1 MDLKEK
7 IEVIKSAAE
16 EKLATDI
23 DVLDI
28 RERNGICDYF
38 IIMGGSSPRQVET
51 IADYIE
57 EQMDK
62 QGEELLHEEGKN
74 TNRWIILDY
83 NEVIIHVFHNEER
96 EYYNLERLWTDSQTL
111 REEKK

>member
-38 IIMGGSSPRQVET
+38 IIMSGSSPRQVET

-83 NEVIIHVFHNEER
+83 NEVIVHVFHNEER

-111 REEKK
+111 REGKK

>member
-7 IEVIKSAAE
+7 IEVIKNAAE

-28 RERNGICDYF
+28 RERHGICDYF
-38 IIMGGSSPRQVET
+38 IIMSGTSPRQVET

-62 QGEELLHEEGKN
+62 HDEELLHVEGKN

-83 NEVIIHVFHNEER
+83 NDVIVHVFHKDER

-111 REEKK
+111 RKENK

>member
-38 IIMGGSSPRQVET
+38 IIMSGSSPRQVET

-57 EQMDK
+57 EQMVK
-62 QGEELLHEEGKN
+62 YEEELFHSEGKN

-83 NEVIIHVFHNEER
+83 NEVIVHVFHKDER
-96 EYYNLERLWTDSQTL
+96 EYYDLERLWIDTQTL
-111 REEKK
+111 RKENK